1 MTAAVIGALRVKKS
15 LHWQVQET
23 SSETVQYYS
32 YRKEADEIDESDI
45 HEEKFVLRFLA
56 TNTQNQNRYLWITDD
71 GEVRTDGYYG
81 YLACNFIAV
90 CKCQKVSEYDQEI
103 PQSHTADQPMALTVT
118 RHQEDN

>member
-1 MTAAVIGALRVKKS
+1 MIGALRVKKS
-15 LHWQVQET
+15 CVELLHWQVQET

-32 YRKEADEIDESDI
+32 YRKETDKIDESDV

-90 CKCQKVSEYDQEI
+90 CKCQKVSECDQEI
-103 PQSHTADQPMALTVT
+103 PQSQTADQPTAP
-118 RHQEDN
+118 

>member
-1 MTAAVIGALRVKKS
+1 M
-15 LHWQVQET
+15 
-23 SSETVQYYS
+23 QYYS
-32 YRKEADEIDESDI
+32 YRKDTDEIDESDV

-103 PQSHTADQPMALTVT
+103 SQSHTADQPMALTVT
-118 RHQEDN
+118 RQQEDN